1 MWATRPRGNPPS
13 VVRWPTKPG
22 PSPRLRDDDSLGQ
35 EPRWNAGRRARPA
48 GRAPRLHSVRWF
60 GPASFGVPLPFF
72 LSAGKEE
79 EAKSPQEIPKRREF
93 RAVRTKTPMHA
104 HRGNGDAH
112 VRCTGRTRSEAK
124 CGTSSWP
131 GIVPR
136 LSTSLELAMFKTW
149 MPGTGATAVRHDFC
163 LRKRTALIL
172 LRFRWLRII

>member
-22 PSPRLRDDDSLGQ
+22 PSLRPRDDDSLGQ

-79 EAKSPQEIPKRREF
+79 EARSPEEIPKRTGISGGSDHNSDAGTSRE
-93 RAVRTKTPMHA
+93 RGRSCPV
-104 HRGNGDAH
+104 HRSFKE
-112 VRCTGRTRSEAK
+112 RSEMRDFVMA
-124 CGTSSWP
+124 GL
-131 GIVPR
+131 VPAT
-136 LSTSLELAMFKTW
+136 TSLELAMFKTW
-149 MPGTGATAVRHDFC
+149 MPGTGAGHRA
-163 LRKRTALIL
+163 
-172 LRFRWLRII
+172 